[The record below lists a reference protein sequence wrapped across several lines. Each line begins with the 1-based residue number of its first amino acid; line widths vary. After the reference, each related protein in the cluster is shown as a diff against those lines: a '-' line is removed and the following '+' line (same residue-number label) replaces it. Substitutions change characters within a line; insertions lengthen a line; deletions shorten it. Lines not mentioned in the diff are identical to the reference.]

1 MTFFDE
7 LTQPGTSTIIASAI
21 TALVSIQTVFLKWL
35 IDSFAQL
42 RKDLATQATNTFE
55 WLRDHEEKDQT
66 RHEENLKRFE
76 RISIILAQSGHNGSS
91 LHH

>member
-42 RKDLATQATNTFE
+42 RKDLQTQAHNTFV
-55 WLRDHEEKDQT
+55 WLTDHEEKDQI

-76 RISIILAQSGHNGSS
+76 RISIILAQAGHNGNA

>member
-42 RKDLATQATNTFE
+42 RKDLQLQATNSFQ
-55 WLRDHEEKDQT
+55 WLTAHEAKDQI

-76 RISIILAQSGHNGSS
+76 RISIILAKSGHNGNS
-91 LHH
+91 LHN